1 MYIDPVQSRIDSNEL
16 NHHGILGMKWGIRR
30 YQPYPKGYSGEG
42 KEVGEAA
49 KSKKKQKMTWA
60 EKKEFRN
67 NAAKTLGASN
77 WYSLNKKYSEKSIK
91 RMLDNVNNKGMTI
104 NEAKKKERVAA
115 MGRVIGKTALWAA
128 VFIPTIAFLNSQK
141 GQNMIFSAVKA
152 ADSRKNNF
160 DDLTDVLVRKSTS
173 TVKNDPFGK
182 ARWDKIIKDVNAN
195 TSPIKSPPPI
205 KRPQTLK
212 PDPYNAKGW
221 DRILKNIEDNT
232 SRRR

>member
-1 MYIDPVQSRIDSNEL
+1 MYIDPIQSRIDANEL

-30 YQPYPKGYSGEG
+30 YQPYPKGYSGDG

-49 KSKKKQKMTWA
+49 KPKKKQKMTWA

-67 NAAKTLGASN
+67 NAAKTLGASS

-141 GQNMIFSAVKA
+141 GQNMIFSAIKA

-160 DDLTDVLVRKSTS
+160 DDLTDVLVRKSKS
-173 TVKNDPFGK
+173 SAEQAK
-182 ARWDKIIKDVNAN
+182 AINKWGESQLKAWDKIIKDVNAN
-195 TSPIKSPPPI
+195 TSSKSSVPPMESPTAAYWE
-205 KRPQTLK
+205 K
-212 PDPYNAKGW
+212 
-221 DRILKNIEDNT
+221 
-232 SRRR
+232 